1 MTYKEKDYRVFA
13 MFEKDWALVTAGT
26 IERFNS
32 CTVGWGSLGNMWGD
46 GRSTVTVYVH
56 PARYTSEFLKE
67 NEEFTVSFLPK
78 SQKRALAYM
87 GTHSGRTE
95 NKAEA
100 AGLTPVAVRNS
111 VTYEEAEL
119 TFVCRKLYQH
129 QFTKED
135 IVSDVQA
142 YYASGAAVYP
152 DGNGGWQPHIIFIGE
167 ILDVIDKR

>member
-1 MTYKEKDYRVFA
+1 
-13 MFEKDWALVTAGT
+13 
-26 IERFNS
+26 
-32 CTVGWGSLGNMWGD
+32 
-46 GRSTVTVYVH
+46 
-56 PARYTSEFLKE
+56 
-67 NEEFTVSFLPK
+67 
-78 SQKRALAYM
+78 M

-152 DGNGGWQPHIIFIGE
+152 DGEGGWQPHIVFIGE